1 MRLEI
6 FLLLAVLADL
16 SLLVVA
22 LVLVMRPACRSKAFL
37 LLTYTLTTG
46 LNNDYVVSIQAID
59 RALGRDGA
67 LVHSITLPPAI
78 NFALD
83 LSGRIALLI
92 VIWLVLVYL
101 MKETLAAR
109 AAR

>member
-1 MRLEI
+1 MQLQI
-6 FLLLAVLADL
+6 GIALAVLADL
-16 SLLVVA
+16 SLLVLA
-22 LVLVMRPACRSKAFL
+22 LVLMTQPACRSKSCL
-37 LLTYTLTTG
+37 LLVYALTTG
-46 LNNDYVVSIQAID
+46 LNNDYVVTIKAFD

-67 LVHSITLPPAI
+67 LVHSITLAPVI

-101 MKETLAAR
+101 IKETLATR